1 LTEEEM
7 TLRHYRWDEEDRLRA
22 VDLMPDSDP
31 RMPEISNYTYDADDA
46 DDADGE
52 RIVRY
57 VPGRLDA
64 FYSANNA
71 GFSDR
76 LERFIYPS
84 GLLTVKTLPS
94 MNNQFKQ
101 IATYTKHYYIGA
113 ERISSVIGRGN
124 GIGQN
129 LLEPCD
135 SSFPSTQDIFTMNNE
150 KVQEAEDALQDDYQ
164 FFEKQLVMSESFS
177 NRPGCFA
184 MSYTG
189 EHNAYWFHPDHLGSS
204 SYISNKNKEISQHLE
219 YFPFGETL
227 VEEHKNSNNSPYRF
241 NAKELDNETGNYF
254 YGARYLN
261 PKFSIWLSVNPMSEK
276 YPGWSPYNY
285 TLQNP
290 VKLIDPDGRSVEES
304 SCPNPPCNGGYG
316 DNGYLGPGR
325 DDVNISIDYSEGVY
339 STKSDNS
346 SSKDNSSS
354 SDWAKDQINRLEPE
368 PYDALEI
375 YHEDGVGSR
384 G

>member
-1 LTEEEM
+1 VNSIGYRVCSSDFPTQTEITEM
-7 TLRHYRWDEEDRLRA
+7 TQKVNQAGQTLQED
-22 VDLMPDSDP
+22 
-31 RMPEISNYTYDADDA
+31 YTY
-46 DDADGE
+46 
-52 RIVRY
+52 
-57 VPGRLDA
+57 
-64 FYSANNA
+64 
-71 GFSDR
+71 
-76 LERFIYPS
+76 
-84 GLLTVKTLPS
+84 
-94 MNNQFKQ
+94 
-101 IATYTKHYYIGA
+101 
-113 ERISSVIGRGN
+113 
-124 GIGQN
+124 
-129 LLEPCD
+129 
-135 SSFPSTQDIFTMNNE
+135 
-150 KVQEAEDALQDDYQ
+150 
-164 FFEKQLVMSESFS
+164 FEKQLNLSSTFEKH
-177 NRPGCFA
+177 PECGGGQTEA
-184 MSYTG
+184 ETP
-189 EHNAYWFHPDHLGSS
+189 YWFHPDHLGSS
-204 SYISNKNKEISQHLE
+204 SYISNKDGAISQHLE

-227 VEEHKNSNNSPYRF
+227 VEEHKNSNNSPYKF

-261 PKFSIWLSVNPMSEK
+261 PKFSIWLSVDPLTEK